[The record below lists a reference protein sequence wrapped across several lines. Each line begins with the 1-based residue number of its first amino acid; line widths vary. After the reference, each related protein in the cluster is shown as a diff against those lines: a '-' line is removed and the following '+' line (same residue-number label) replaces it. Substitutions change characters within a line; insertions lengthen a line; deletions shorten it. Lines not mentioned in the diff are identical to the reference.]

1 MIMQKI
7 LAYTFDEYAAL
18 VRSFHGS
25 AAPWVMIGGFMI
37 DLVYRHLPPGGL
49 YDVVCETARCLPDA
63 VQLLT
68 PCSIGN
74 RWLKIIDTGRYA
86 LTFYEKRTG
95 AGARVYLDCGKLDP
109 WYEIKEWYL
118 KLTPKEAQNAGSLL
132 NQIREAGTD
141 ICSIEEVRV
150 SLGFFGKKKKDP
162 IAVCPACKEAY
173 RSADGAAV
181 CPACRGGLL
190 PYPSGHRAAGRSR
203 TA

>member
-1 MIMQKI
+1 MRKI

-25 AAPWVMIGGFMI
+25 AAPGVLIGGFMI
-37 DLVYRHLPPGGL
+37 DLACRRLPTGGL
-49 YDVVCETARCLPDA
+49 YDVICETARCLPDA
-63 VQLLT
+63 VQILT

-74 RWLKIIDTGRYA
+74 RWLRIIDTSRYA

-95 AGARVYLDCGKLDP
+95 AGARVYLDRGKLDP
-109 WYEIKEWYL
+109 WPEIKGWFL
-118 KLTPKEAQNAGSLL
+118 KLTPKETRDPGALL
-132 NQIREAGTD
+132 DQIGEAGTD
-141 ICSIEEVRV
+141 ICSIDDVRV
-150 SLGFFGKKKKDP
+150 SLDFLGKRKSGP

-173 RSADGAAV
+173 RPVDGAAV

-190 PYPSGHRAAGRSR
+190 PYPSGHRVAGRSQ